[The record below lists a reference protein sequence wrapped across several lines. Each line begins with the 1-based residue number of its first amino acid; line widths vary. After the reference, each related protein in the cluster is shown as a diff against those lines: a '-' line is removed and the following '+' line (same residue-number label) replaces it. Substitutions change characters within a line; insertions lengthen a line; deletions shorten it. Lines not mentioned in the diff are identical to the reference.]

1 MRSSWSVCE
10 VEDCQTEQEGGDGV
24 TGLFHCGLILHTFEV
39 AARSAFSSGG
49 LLCHTGL
56 AETSIVLLIV

>member
-1 MRSSWSVCE
+1 M
-10 VEDCQTEQEGGDGV
+10 EDCQTEQEGGDGV